1 MKFEGDLSRKK
12 ADLETIFNPYVDE
25 VNYSE
30 DELTKW
36 IK

>member
-1 MKFEGDLSRKK
+1 MKFEGDLPREN

-30 DELTKW
+30 DELTSW